1 MVKRTIILFV
11 VVLACAGGYYWYI
24 KYQKNAVGTALN
36 SEYGYTI
43 PPYKVDISLAPPFKK
58 ATATISATHSVS
70 PTQTWDIKLEK
81 SDALGWGITSDQR
94 ANDRSELNLF
104 DSLANQAIASA
115 PSMNAAVPNDVKL
128 VYLVIKYK
136 YPKYTL

>member
-1 MVKRTIILFV
+1 MVAI
-11 VVLACAGGYYWYI
+11 LACAGGYYGYGES
-24 KYQKNAVGTALN
+24 QKKAVMTALS

-43 PPYKVDISLAPPFKK
+43 PPYKIDISLAPPFKK

-81 SDALGWGITSDQR
+81 SDSLGWGISSEQR
-94 ANDRSELNLF
+94 AADRSEFNLF
-104 DSLANQAIASA
+104 DSLANHAIASA
-115 PSMNAAVPNDVKL
+115 PSMNAAIPNDVKL

-136 YPKYTL
+136 YPKYKL